1 MHGFH
6 EFQILFLFCFS
17 EQLYGFRI
25 KVFTNDSC
33 TLNINCNADGNT
45 IEPITTLFKPS
56 NMIDPNGQLD
66 ENYLINRQ
74 GEVFSR
80 LGSPRCRL
88 NFNAPC

>member
-1 MHGFH
+1 M
-6 EFQILFLFCFS
+6 
-17 EQLYGFRI
+17 YGFRI

-45 IEPITTLFKPS
+45 IEPIPALFKPS
-56 NMIDPNGQLD
+56 SMIDPNEQLGQLD
-66 ENYLINRQ
+66 ANYLINRQ
-74 GEVFSR
+74 GQVFSR